1 MKIFEPTQFKE
12 LLMALIFNNN
22 NIYNK
27 NNSNNNNNNN
37 NNDVKL
43 SMWMRE
49 IDLENS
55 YKKKKKLRA
64 TQKKGHND
72 NNIVKWYMK
81 CFMYWTADLKSSKLW
96 SSQLWAQ
103 FKQLRIEDSNCV

>member
-55 YKKKKKLRA
+55 YKKKK
-64 TQKKGHND
+64 TESNTKKR
-72 NNIVKWYMK
+72 
-81 CFMYWTADLKSSKLW
+81 S
-96 SSQLWAQ
+96 
-103 FKQLRIEDSNCV
+103 